1 MGNAGVGK
9 TYGITKF
16 VINRF
21 IKTGERFVYVRRY
34 KPEMSKAAPFF
45 FDKVAKE
52 FPGYDLKLKKNQFF
66 INGQLAGYC
75 IVLSTAQQLKS
86 VNYINVKWGIFDEF
100 IIEKSFSKYIP
111 NEVEIFLGLIE
122 TVSRLDDMRF
132 FLLANSVTINN
143 PYFVYFKLDLP
154 YNTDIKLY
162 KDGLLLLQYMCNED
176 YRTLKKQ
183 TKFGRLVAG
192 TNYERYAVFN
202 KFTTVDDSFIE
213 KKSATSKFAFTLLYQ
228 NNYLGVWLD
237 WSSNKFYISNDYF
250 KDGFLYSCTLDD
262 QHPNTIFVKMAK
274 RSYSFRLLLEAFQN
288 SLVYYENKKI
298 KELSL
303 DIFRLLI

>member
-1 MGNAGVGK
+1 
-9 TYGITKF
+9 
-16 VINRF
+16 
-21 IKTGERFVYVRRY
+21 
-34 KPEMSKAAPFF
+34 
-45 FDKVAKE
+45 
-52 FPGYDLKLKKNQFF
+52 
-66 INGQLAGYC
+66 
-75 IVLSTAQQLKS
+75 
-86 VNYINVKWGIFDEF
+86 
-100 IIEKSFSKYIP
+100 
-111 NEVEIFLGLIE
+111 
-122 TVSRLDDMRF
+122 MRF

-183 TKFGRLVAG
+183 TKFGRLISG

-202 KFTTVDDSFIE
+202 KFTTIDESFIE
-213 KKSATSKFAFTLLYQ
+213 KKSSSSKFAFTLLYK

-237 WSSNKFYISNDYF
+237 WSTNKFYISNDYF
-250 KDGFLYSCTLDD
+250 QDGFLYSCTLED
-262 QHPNTIFVKMAK
+262 QRPNTIFVKMAK

-303 DIFRLLI
+303 DIFRLLL

>member
-1 MGNAGVGK
+1 MRL
-9 TYGITKF
+9 KF
-16 VINRF
+16 
-21 IKTGERFVYVRRY
+21 
-34 KPEMSKAAPFF
+34 S
-45 FDKVAKE
+45 
-52 FPGYDLKLKKNQFF
+52 
-66 INGQLAGYC
+66 C
-75 IVLSTAQQLKS
+75 
-86 VNYINVKWGIFDEF
+86 
-100 IIEKSFSKYIP
+100 
-111 NEVEIFLGLIE
+111 GLIE

-183 TKFGRLVAG
+183 TKFGRLISG

-202 KFTTVDDSFIE
+202 KFTTIDESFIE
-213 KKSATSKFAFTLLYQ
+213 KKSSSSKFAFTLLYK

-237 WSSNKFYISNDYF
+237 WSTNKFYISNDYF
-250 KDGFLYSCTLDD
+250 QDGFLYSCTLED
-262 QHPNTIFVKMAK
+262 QRPNTIFVKMAK

-303 DIFRLLI
+303 DIFRLLL